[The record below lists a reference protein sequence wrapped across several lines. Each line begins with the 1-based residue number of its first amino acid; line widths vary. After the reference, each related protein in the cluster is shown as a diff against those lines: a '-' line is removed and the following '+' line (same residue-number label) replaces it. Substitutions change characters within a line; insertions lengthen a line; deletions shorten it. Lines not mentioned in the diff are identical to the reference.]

1 MISRRNLLAVSGLG
15 VAATVSAAKGASF
28 GNPDEP
34 AQGAINGKGPGNLTD
49 PGPRNDVIGSQF
61 PSAQSPPATDVG
73 GMPTTWASF
82 NNAAKRIQ
90 NGGWAREVTVEDFA
104 VSKEISGVNMRLTA
118 GGIRELHW
126 HQAAEWAIM
135 TYGNCRV
142 TVLDAE
148 GRPFV
153 GDVKAGDLWYFPA
166 GAPHSL
172 QGLGPDG
179 CEFVICF
186 DDGHADEFNTLLV
199 TDWLAHTPPSVL
211 AKNFGVPAE
220 TFAKIPLH
228 NLWIFQGTVPGDL
241 AADRAAIQ
249 KDAPAPTHPGCRQH
263 KFQGLNRGSRGP
275 RYYSTGRCAR
285 DALAPECGRVA
296 VLHQGQGA
304 HDGIQHRPERAHY
317 GFHRWRHWLCQT
329 QLRALC
335 RKHRRYRSSIRRGVS
350 CSPLRG
356 SLAFQLACAYA
367 TETGGSAPQRRR
379 GNDRQ
384 VAWRCSGCNAKV
396 HIDDASRP
404 AEASTRA
411 AARRRPL
418 TRSLRADLAENR
430 THGGLSRRFLV
441 NRDGRFIGPWRT
453 CEFERTSSTGER
465 CLSAEAGNGPTPRTE
480 HLPSVH
486 ETSINGIKA

>member
-1 MISRRNLLAVSGLG
+1 MFSRRDVLAASAIGAAMTASGH
-15 VAATVSAAKGASF
+15 AATF

-34 AQGAINGKGPGNLTD
+34 PQGAINAKGPGNLSD
-49 PGPRNDVIGSQF
+49 PGPQNPALGKQF

-90 NGGWAREVTVEDFA
+90 NGGWARQVTVDDFA
-104 VSKEISGVNMRLTA
+104 ISKEISGVNMRLTA

-148 GRPFV
+148 GRPYV
-153 GDVKAGDLWYFPA
+153 GDLKAGDLWYFPA

-186 DDGHADEFNTLLV
+186 DDGHADEFNTLLLS
-199 TDWLAHTPPSVL
+199 DWFAHTPPEVL

-249 KDAPAPTHPGCRQH
+249 KAAAIAPHPFIFSLESSQPSKKSDGGTVHVADSTNFKVATTVAAALVTVKPGGVREMHWHPNADEWQYYIKGKARMTVFNTGPNAMTMDFAAGDIGYVKRNLGH
-263 KFQGLNRGSRGP
+263 YVENVGDTDLQFVGVFRAP
-275 RYYSTGRCAR
+275 RYEEVSLSNWLTHTPPK
-285 DALAPECGRVA
+285 LVA
-296 VLHQGQGA
+296 
-304 HDGIQHRPERAHY
+304 QHLNVDEAAIAKWPDNNP
-317 GFHRWRHWLCQT
+317 
-329 QLRALC
+329 
-335 RKHRRYRSSIRRGVS
+335 GVM
-350 CSPLRG
+350 P
-356 SLAFQLACAYA
+356 
-367 TETGGSAPQRRR
+367 
-379 GNDRQ
+379 
-384 VAWRCSGCNAKV
+384 
-396 HIDDASRP
+396 
-404 AEASTRA
+404 
-411 AARRRPL
+411 
-418 TRSLRADLAENR
+418 
-430 THGGLSRRFLV
+430 
-441 NRDGRFIGPWRT
+441 
-453 CEFERTSSTGER
+453 
-465 CLSAEAGNGPTPRTE
+465 
-480 HLPSVH
+480 
-486 ETSINGIKA
+486 KA